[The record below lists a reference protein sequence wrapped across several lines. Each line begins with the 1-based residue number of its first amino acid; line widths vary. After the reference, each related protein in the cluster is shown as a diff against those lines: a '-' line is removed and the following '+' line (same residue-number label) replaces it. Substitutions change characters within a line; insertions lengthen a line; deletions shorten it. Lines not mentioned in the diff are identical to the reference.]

1 MRFIDQVEN
10 EEGKAGTYFLT
21 IGIVFLSIVFGQLI
35 SDFICIQS
43 YGHSLLN
50 IPENANLNSILI
62 LLLLPFALVFGLL
75 LVSVKYF
82 HKRKIRSV
90 FTSRPKFDWSRFFTS
105 FFIWGGIM
113 LIFLVGTI
121 LAGYDIRWNFN
132 SSTFVPLLLI
142 SLILIPIQ
150 TTAEELIFRGVLL
163 QGFQRLFK
171 KPIVSILISSIL
183 FGLLHGANPEVA
195 KLGYGL
201 LTFYILTGV
210 FLALLTHLDDGI
222 ELGAGY
228 HAINNIFA
236 AVVLTNDWQAF
247 HTDALFMDYSEPVFG
262 WESILTL
269 IIIQPLLFI
278 IFSKIYKWK
287 NWKQKLLK

>member
-10 EEGKAGTYFLT
+10 ENGGAGTYFLT
-21 IGIVFLSIVFGQLI
+21 IGIIFLSIVFGQLI
-35 SDFICIQS
+35 TDFISIQTL
-43 YGHSLLN
+43 GHSLLN
-50 IPENANLNSILI
+50 IPDNANLNSILI
-62 LLLLPFALVFGLL
+62 LLLLPFALVFVLL
-75 LVSVKYF
+75 LLSVKYF
-82 HKRKIRSV
+82 HKRKILSV
-90 FTSRPKFDWSRFFTS
+90 FTSRERFDWKRFFTS
-105 FFIWGGIM
+105 FSIWGGIM
-113 LIFLVGTI
+113 AIFLAGTI
-121 LAGYDIRWNFN
+121 LSGYDIRWNIN
-132 SSTFVPLLLI
+132 ASTFFPLLLI
-142 SLILIPIQ
+142 SLFLIPIQ

-171 KPIVSILISSIL
+171 KPIASILVSSIL

-201 LTFYILTGV
+201 LVFYILTGV

-262 WESILTL
+262 WENILTF
-269 IIIQPLLFI
+269 IVIQNILLI